1 MLNQEQE
8 RLVRVG
14 DVQLCVETFGEPGG
28 EPFLLIGNTMLTW
41 PAAVCE
47 RLPGFVIR
55 YDLRDTGRSTLVD
68 PDKPAYTLRDLVAD
82 AAGLLD
88 ALGVPRAHVAGF
100 GPGGWIAQL
109 LALDH
114 PDRVASLTLIGTR
127 PTAPGRSDPDL
138 PEHAPELMR
147 HMRSAA
153 EPDWTDRAAVVEA
166 MTDAARVL
174 AGPGPFDEA
183 AAREHVGRIFDRS
196 VAPDGVD
203 PRAVHRS
210 NQTGTAFAS
219 LRSGRRWRE
228 RLGEIRA
235 PALVIHGADDP
246 FFPLGNGEALAR
258 EIPGAE
264 LVVLPGAGQVLQ
276 AADWDQ
282 VVRAMTQAAPG
293 TTSPDS

>member
-1 MLNQEQE
+1 MLTQD
-8 RLVRVG
+8 LVRVG
-14 DVQLCVETFGEPGG
+14 DVELCVETFGEPGG
-28 EPFLLIGNTMLTW
+28 TPFLLIGNTMLTW
-41 PAAVCE
+41 PDALCE
-47 RLPGFVIR
+47 RLPGFVVR
-55 YDLRDTGRSTLVD
+55 YDLRDTGGSTTVD
-68 PDKPAYTLRDLVAD
+68 PDKPAYKLRDLVAD

-88 ALGVPRAHVAGF
+88 ALDVPRAHVAGY

-109 LALDH
+109 LALDY

-127 PTAPGRSDPDL
+127 PTAPGRSDRDL

-147 HMRSAA
+147 HIRSAA

-166 MTDAARVL
+166 MTNSARLL

-183 AAREHVGRIFDRS
+183 AAREHVGRVYDRS
-196 VAPDGVD
+196 VVPEGLD
-203 PRAVHRS
+203 PRAVHQS
-210 NQTGTAFAS
+210 NQRAMVFAS
-219 LRSGRRWRE
+219 LHSGKRWRE
-228 RLGEIRA
+228 RLGEISA
-235 PALVIHGADDP
+235 PTLVIHGADDP

-276 AADWDQ
+276 AADWDR
-282 VVRAMTQAAPG
+282 VADAMAQAAPG